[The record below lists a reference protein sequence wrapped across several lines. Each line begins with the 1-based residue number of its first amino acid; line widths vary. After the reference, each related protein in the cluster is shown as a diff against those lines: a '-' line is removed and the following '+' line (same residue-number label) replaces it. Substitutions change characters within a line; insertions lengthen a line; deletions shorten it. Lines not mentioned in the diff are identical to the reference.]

1 MDSLVSTEWLAEHLG
16 DPDFVK
22 NPVLNRLLVD
32 APSGVTT

>member
-1 MDSLVSTEWLAEHLG
+1 VLTVSAG
-16 DPDFVK
+16 SPPVPAFVK